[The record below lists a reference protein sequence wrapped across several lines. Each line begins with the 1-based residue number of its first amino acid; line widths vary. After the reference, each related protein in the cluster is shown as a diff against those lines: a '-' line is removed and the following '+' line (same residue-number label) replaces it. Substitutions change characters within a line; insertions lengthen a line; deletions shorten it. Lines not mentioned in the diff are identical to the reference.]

1 MEEWD
6 IPQMK
11 REVESLQ
18 YQLAINREKSSITVT
33 EWVHLLHTHTHSLPL
48 CSVQRVTR
56 CWPYDSLFLLS
67 FFVGWWNGSRD
78 VFVKIH
84 FWIRSS
90 WEPIPGWRRA
100 SVWSSSGHTHTH
112 THSYIYKY
120 IRTRTHN
127 HGCIQTEGWRT
138 ALTHMLAH
146 THDQCYHRF
155 SLNAFCGDERMCEC
169 AAPSSFLEVCFDEQ
183 HLFIGSLHCQS
194 K

>member
-33 EWVHLLHTHTHSLPL
+33 EWVHLLHTHTHSFPL

-100 SVWSSSGHTHTH
+100 SVWFSSGHTHTH
-112 THSYIYKY
+112 TYTLININIYA
-120 IRTRTHN
+120 RTRTHTQSRMHTN
-127 HGCIQTEGWRT
+127 WRMTHCTNSHARSHTRSVLSPLFSECFLWRRVYVWVCSTE
-138 ALTHMLAH
+138 
-146 THDQCYHRF
+146 
-155 SLNAFCGDERMCEC
+155 
-169 AAPSSFLEVCFDEQ
+169 
-183 HLFIGSLHCQS
+183 
-194 K
+194 